1 MGRAVV
7 THSHLFSHCDFDLR
21 NSGQAVTFTHVFR
34 DIYVPA
40 GLLLELPVTLSLVMA
55 MKAFRAGLGS
65 AVLCAGTW
73 LKEGG
78 ALWRAQTGEA

>member
-7 THSHLFSHCDFDLR
+7 THSHLFNHRDFHLCNCGR
-21 NSGQAVTFTHVFR
+21 AVTFTHVFH
-34 DIYVPA
+34 DIYVTA
-40 GLLLELPVTLSLVMA
+40 GLLLELPVALSLVMA
-55 MKAFRAGLGS
+55 MKAFRAGLGL

-78 ALWRAQTGEA
+78 ALWRAQIREA

>member
-7 THSHLFSHCDFDLR
+7 THSHLFSHCDFNLR
-21 NSGQAVTFTHVFR
+21 NSGRAVTFTHVFR

-40 GLLLELPVTLSLVMA
+40 GLLLELPVALSLVMA